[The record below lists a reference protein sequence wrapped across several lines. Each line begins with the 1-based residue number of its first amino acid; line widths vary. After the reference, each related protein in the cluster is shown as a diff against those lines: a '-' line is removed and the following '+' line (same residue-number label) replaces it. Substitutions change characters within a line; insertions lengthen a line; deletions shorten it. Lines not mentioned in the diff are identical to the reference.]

1 MALEKKYDFKK
12 TEEGKYETWKSK
24 GYFRAGDTSKARFSM
39 VIPPPNVT
47 GKLHI
52 GHSIDNTIQDIT
64 CRYKKAKGFDVL
76 YLPGVD
82 HAGIATQAKV
92 DAKLNAEGTNRFK
105 IGREAFL
112 KECYARKDSYSH
124 IIHEQWAKMGI
135 MVDYSRERFTLDE
148 GCIKAVNK
156 VFVDL
161 YNEGLIYRGERIV
174 NYDPVMKTALSNIEI
189 VYKEDEGEFFY
200 FKYPFTDDKTRFLTI
215 ATTRPETMFGD
226 VCVVVNPKDKRYK
239 DIIGKTVINPANG
252 DALPVIGDEYVDISF
267 GTGAMKCTPAHDPN
281 DFIIGKKY
289 GFKAPIIMN
298 TDGTMTKECGK
309 YSGMDRN
316 ECRKLLV
323 KQIEEDGNLIKIE
336 HIKHQ
341 VGHSERSD
349 AVVEPILSKQ
359 WFIKMKPL
367 ADRVLK
373 NQGSSADK
381 VNFFPKRFEKV
392 LKQWMSNCDDWCISR
407 QLWWGHRIPVYYSKT
422 TDKILVSAQKPTDME
437 NWVQDEDVLD
447 TWFSSALWPFE
458 TLGWP
463 DETSDLKRYYPL
475 DCMVTGYDII
485 FFWVARMV
493 FQGLHFTDKAP
504 FKDVIIHGIVRDS
517 QGRKMSKSLGNG
529 VDPIDVINEYGV
541 DSLRYFLATTAS
553 PGQDMRF
560 SEEKVKAANNYLNKI
575 WNSARFIL
583 MNIPEDYKNHD
594 IKDIDKK
601 KLSLVDKYILTKLET
616 VVKKITKAMDSYEY
630 GIASNLLYNFVYD
643 DYCSFYLEMS
653 KVTLKDENTYKDGTY
668 FTLLYTLK
676 AILMMIYPFSPFI
689 SEEIYLNL
697 PVHKESIMLEDYP
710 EYKKDLVFASSIKK
724 VEALKS
730 AIEAIRQYKVNNSLA
745 PNEALDISL
754 KANFDFAPLSKY
766 LARYSFAK
774 SLSLIKEDKQGVS
787 SIVLPDL
794 TLFIEDSV
802 NKDELK
808 AKLNKD
814 LEKVESELKRS
825 EAMLNNEKFISKA
838 PKQKV
843 DLEKAKYEQY
853 KAQYNEIKKK
863 LENL

>member
-1 MALEKKYDFKK
+1 MALDKKYDFKK
-12 TEEGKYETWKSK
+12 TEEGRYENWKNK
-24 GYFRAGDTSKARFSM
+24 GYFRAGDTSKMRFSM

-64 CRYKKAKGFDVL
+64 CRYKKAKGYDVL
-76 YLPGVD
+76 FLPGVD

-92 DAKLNAEGTNRFK
+92 DAKLNAEGTNRFE

-112 KECYARKDSYSH
+112 KECYAWKEAYSH
-124 IIHEQWAKMGI
+124 KIHEQWAKMGI

-156 VFVDL
+156 VFIQL

-189 VYKEDEGEFFY
+189 VYKEDDGEFFY
-200 FKYPFTDDKTRFLTI
+200 FKYPFVDDKSRYLTI

-226 VCVVVNPKDKRYK
+226 VCVVVNPKDKRYL
-239 DIIGKTVINPANG
+239 DVIGKKVINPANG
-252 DALPVIGDEYVDISF
+252 DELPIIADDYVDIKF

-289 GFKAPIIMN
+289 GFEHPVIMN
-298 TDGTMTKECGK
+298 TDGTMTDKCGV
-309 YSGMDRN
+309 YAGMDRI
-316 ECRKLLV
+316 ECRNKLV
-323 KQIEEDGNLIKIE
+323 EKIKEEGNLIKIE

-367 ADRVLK
+367 ADRVLA
-373 NQGSSADK
+373 NQKSSDK
-381 VNFFPKRFEKV
+381 VEFFPKRFEKV
-392 LKQWMSNCDDWCISR
+392 LIQWMSKCDDWCISR
-407 QLWWGHRIPVYYSKT
+407 QLWRGHRIPVYYSKT
-422 TDKILVSAQKPTDME
+422 TDEILVTDQKPSDME

-463 DETSDLKRYYPL
+463 DDTEDFKRYYPL
-475 DCMVTGYDII
+475 DCLVTGYDII

-504 FKDVIIHGIVRDS
+504 FKNVIIHGIVRDS
-517 QGRKMSKSLGNG
+517 LGRKMSKSLGNG

-553 PGQDMRF
+553 PGQDMRY
-560 SEEKVKAANNYLNKI
+560 SEEKVKAASNYLNKI

-583 MNIPEDYKNHD
+583 MNIPEDFKGMKIEDLN
-594 IKDIDKK
+594 KK

-616 VVKKITKAMDSYEY
+616 VIKKITKAMDHYEY

-643 DYCSFYLEMS
+643 DYCSFYLEMT
-653 KVTLKDENTYKDGTY
+653 KVTLKDEKNYKEGTL

-676 AILMMIYPFSPFI
+676 AIVMMIYPFSPFI

-697 PVHKESIMLEDYP
+697 PEHKESIMLEDYP
-710 EYKKDLVFASSIKK
+710 TYEKALVFASSIKK
-724 VEALKS
+724 VETLKN
-730 AIEAIRQYKVNNSLA
+730 AIEGVRQYKVKNNLA
-745 PNEALDISL
+745 PNSQLDLFYKSTF
-754 KANFDFAPLSKY
+754 NFKELEKY
-766 LARYSFAK
+766 LSRYSFAK
-774 SLSLIKEDKQGVS
+774 SLTLTKEDVKDGS
-787 SIVLPDL
+787 SIILDSF
-794 TLFIEDSV
+794 TLYIKDSV

-808 AKLNKD
+808 EKLEKD
-814 LEKVESELKRS
+814 LEKIKSELKRS
-825 EAMLNNEKFISKA
+825 EGLLGNPNFLNKA
-838 PKQKV
+838 PKAKI
-843 DLEKAKYEQY
+843 DLEKSKYESY
-853 KAQYNEIKKK
+853 KAQFDEISKK
-863 LENL
+863 LNNL

>member
-1 MALEKKYDFKK
+1 
-12 TEEGKYETWKSK
+12 
-24 GYFRAGDTSKARFSM
+24 
-39 VIPPPNVT
+39 
-47 GKLHI
+47 
-52 GHSIDNTIQDIT
+52 
-64 CRYKKAKGFDVL
+64 
-76 YLPGVD
+76 
-82 HAGIATQAKV
+82 
-92 DAKLNAEGTNRFK
+92 
-105 IGREAFL
+105 
-112 KECYARKDSYSH
+112 
-124 IIHEQWAKMGI
+124 
-135 MVDYSRERFTLDE
+135 
-148 GCIKAVNK
+148 
-156 VFVDL
+156 
-161 YNEGLIYRGERIV
+161 
-174 NYDPVMKTALSNIEI
+174 
-189 VYKEDEGEFFY
+189 
-200 FKYPFTDDKTRFLTI
+200 
-215 ATTRPETMFGD
+215 
-226 VCVVVNPKDKRYK
+226 
-239 DIIGKTVINPANG
+239 
-252 DALPVIGDEYVDISF
+252 
-267 GTGAMKCTPAHDPN
+267 
-281 DFIIGKKY
+281 
-289 GFKAPIIMN
+289 
-298 TDGTMTKECGK
+298 
-309 YSGMDRN
+309 
-316 ECRKLLV
+316 
-323 KQIEEDGNLIKIE
+323 
-336 HIKHQ
+336 
-341 VGHSERSD
+341 
-349 AVVEPILSKQ
+349 
-359 WFIKMKPL
+359 
-367 ADRVLK
+367 
-373 NQGSSADK
+373 
-381 VNFFPKRFEKV
+381 
-392 LKQWMSNCDDWCISR
+392 
-407 QLWWGHRIPVYYSKT
+407 
-422 TDKILVSAQKPTDME
+422 
-437 NWVQDEDVLD
+437 
-447 TWFSSALWPFE
+447 
-458 TLGWP
+458 
-463 DETSDLKRYYPL
+463 
-475 DCMVTGYDII
+475 
-485 FFWVARMV
+485 
-493 FQGLHFTDKAP
+493 
-504 FKDVIIHGIVRDS
+504 
-517 QGRKMSKSLGNG
+517 MSKSLGNG

-583 MNIPEDYKNHD
+583 MNIPEDYKNHEL
-594 IKDIDKK
+594 KDIDKK

-653 KVTLKDENTYKDGTY
+653 KVTLKDENTYKNGTY

-754 KANFDFAPLSKY
+754 KANFDFTPLSKY

-853 KAQYNEIKKK
+853 KTQYSEIKKK